1 MNIVG
6 IHSNMFA
13 VVDFFW
19 RDLSQ
24 HDYSLTVIGM

>member
-13 VVDFFW
+13 VVDFF
-19 RDLSQ
+19 
-24 HDYSLTVIGM
+24 